1 MVSFIDIIFLA
12 IAVVFIATRLY
23 GIFGTRGNEKK
34 VRVIIKSLDGE
45 SEDKL
50 AENIAQIIKENDV
63 IGENKDVCFD
73 NLSEQDKILSQ
84 IKGFDKTTFLQGA
97 CRVFELVL
105 TAFSSGNIEN
115 IKGLVS
121 KKVWDALK
129 KIITFRKEN
138 NIISEVDF
146 IGFKKSE
153 IKDVKML
160 KNSVKIVVEFES
172 EQVNIL
178 KKEDGEVLEGD
189 ENFVQKITDVWTF
202 ERSLDVKNK
211 NWLLVSTKKSA

>member
-1 MVSFIDIIFLA
+1 MSKKEVIMVSFIDIIFLA

-84 IKGFDKTTFLQGA
+84 IKGFDKTTCKA
-97 CRVFELVL
+97 LVGCL
-105 TAFSSGNIEN
+105 
-115 IKGLVS
+115 
-121 KKVWDALK
+121 
-129 KIITFRKEN
+129 
-138 NIISEVDF
+138 
-146 IGFKKSE
+146 
-153 IKDVKML
+153 
-160 KNSVKIVVEFES
+160 
-172 EQVNIL
+172 
-178 KKEDGEVLEGD
+178 
-189 ENFVQKITDVWTF
+189 
-202 ERSLDVKNK
+202 
-211 NWLLVSTKKSA
+211 NWC

>member
-1 MVSFIDIIFLA
+1 MVSFIDIIFLVV
-12 IAVVFIATRLY
+12 AVVFVATRLY
-23 GIFGTRGNEKK
+23 GVFGTRGNEKK
-34 VRVIIKSLDGE
+34 VRVIIKSFDGE

-50 AENIAQIIKENDV
+50 AENIAQIIKENNV
-63 IGENKDVCFD
+63 IDNKKEGCFENI
-73 NLSEQDKILSQ
+73 SEQDKILAQ
-84 IKGFDKTTFLQGA
+84 IKGFDKTTFLQSA
-97 CRVFELVL
+97 CQVFELVL

-121 KKVWDALK
+121 KKIWDALK
-129 KIITFRKEN
+129 KIIIFRKEN

-160 KNSVKIVVEFES
+160 NNKVKIVVEFES

-178 KKEDGEVLEGD
+178 KNADGEVLEGD
-189 ENFVQKITDVWTF
+189 ENFVQRITDVWTF
-202 ERSLDVKNK
+202 ERSLDVKSK